1 MSITKA
7 QYGILNPCLRRPT
20 SFTNTQE
27 NATAADSFLS
37 HVNKNIIHSFM
48 PVVYRSN
55 MYSLRG
61 FRKFHNRI
69 LYFLDNTR
77 ITKAPELFKKCP
89 SPAGVATA
97 S

>member
-27 NATAADSFLS
+27 NATAAD
-37 HVNKNIIHSFM
+37 M